1 MLGVDVRSLVQA
13 AGYVGI
19 TAIVFAESGVLLG
32 FFLPGDSLL
41 FTAGFLCG
49 RGVLSIGVLAPL
61 CFVAAAA
68 GDSVGYGLGRRYGR
82 RVFMRPGAKRLRPE
96 HLSRSDHFFEDHG
109 GRAVLV
115 ARFLPWVRTLTPV
128 AAGVGSMPYR
138 RFVAMN
144 LLGAALWGVGLPVA
158 GYFLGASVPDADH
171 YILPAV
177 LVIIVISAVASSRQ
191 VLTSARRQTIQKA
204 RRGEV
209 RK

>member
-1 MLGVDVRSLVQA
+1 VTGLVASSGVLGVDVRSLVQA

-49 RGVLSIGVLAPL
+49 RGVLNIAVLAPL

-82 RVFMRPGAKRLRPE
+82 RMFTRPGAKRLRPE
-96 HLSRSDHFFEDHG
+96 HLTRAEQFFHDQG
-109 GRAVLV
+109 GRAVVL

-138 RFVAMN
+138 RFLVMN
-144 LLGAALWGVGLPVA
+144 LVGAAMWGVGLPVA
-158 GYFLGASVPDADH
+158 GYFLGATVPNADH

-177 LVIIVISAVASSRQ
+177 LVVIVVSAVASSRQ
-191 VLTSARRQTIQKA
+191 VLKRARTN
-204 RRGEV
+204 E
-209 RK
+209 